1 MERPVVMYSA
11 ALRFLAAA
19 AECSTK
25 ENKDPPSLEDAFDAP
40 KRMSKDFLCLQR
52 FLKERDQWRQDTQRL
67 TMMRSAISNVRA
79 GISIAL
85 KEDSENPRLSVG
97 GMQREI
103 ERGLS
108 FKDTPE
114 LVAAWEAKEKRFL
127 KQFLETSELWSKVVM
142 TNDFRKSK
150 QVKAAATT
158 TTTTTTDTAATTT
171 TTTTT
176 TTDTATTDTA
186 TTTTTSSS
194 TNSTTT
200 TNTDS
205 TTKITKRRGRSKTSV
220 AHAALRQIDTTMEL
234 RDMYEM
240 GKTETWK
247 DVQVTIK
254 EKLPCP
260 LENWNE
266 SDDLALLTGVE
277 QFGRFQKSMTKVWRQ
292 SFANRFKTI
301 PEKQGHGILTSRL
314 RNLVNQYRYH
324 FHQKQRDEAKRIEK
338 EKRARIKEE
347 RLRQK
352 QIEREKLQKLR
363 LEAKQKKLQ
372 EKLKIR
378 EEIRQKK
385 ELLKQERKKR
395 IQEQADK
402 ARIFKKRKLLGGDP
416 SSQLMRKW
424 ISTLES
430 KAMEEKLQETG
441 GSSFVLEKK
450 KKRKRK
456 KNKKKPRVV
465 LPPDDTAIELLQQNP
480 KRGLSYER
488 YEL

>member
-108 FKDTPE
+108 FVDTPE
-114 LVAAWEAKEKRFL
+114 LVAAWEVKEKGFL

-150 QVKAAATT
+150 QVKAATT
-158 TTTTTTDTAATTT
+158 TTTTDTATTDTAATTT

-186 TTTTTSSS
+186 TTTTTTTAS
-194 TNSTTT
+194 TN
-200 TNTDS
+200 

-234 RDMYEM
+234 RDMY
-240 GKTETWK
+240 
-247 DVQVTIK
+247 VVFCIAHSY
-254 EKLPCP
+254 C
-260 LENWNE
+260 
-266 SDDLALLTGVE
+266 
-277 QFGRFQKSMTKVWRQ
+277 
-292 SFANRFKTI
+292 
-301 PEKQGHGILTSRL
+301 
-314 RNLVNQYRYH
+314 
-324 FHQKQRDEAKRIEK
+324 
-338 EKRARIKEE
+338 
-347 RLRQK
+347 
-352 QIEREKLQKLR
+352 
-363 LEAKQKKLQ
+363 
-372 EKLKIR
+372 
-378 EEIRQKK
+378 
-385 ELLKQERKKR
+385 RK
-395 IQEQADK
+395 
-402 ARIFKKRKLLGGDP
+402 
-416 SSQLMRKW
+416 
-424 ISTLES
+424 STL
-430 KAMEEKLQETG
+430 
-441 GSSFVLEKK
+441 
-450 KKRKRK
+450 
-456 KNKKKPRVV
+456 
-465 LPPDDTAIELLQQNP
+465 
-480 KRGLSYER
+480 
-488 YEL
+488 